1 LASGIALSAGR
12 ASAGSGDPRTAGGD
26 ARTTLLSRGQD
37 LILPVAMIA
46 SVLVI
51 MVPLPAAL
59 MDVLL
64 AANITVAVLILLT
77 TIYVRQPLEFSVF
90 PSLLLATT
98 LARLV
103 LNVATTRLILTRAG
117 SEGMNAAGHVV
128 ASFADFVAG
137 ERIVVGI
144 IIFVI
149 IVVIQFVV
157 ITKGATRISEV
168 AARFALDGMPGKQMA
183 IDADLNAGIIDERQ
197 AQTRRSE
204 ITQQADFYG
213 AMDGASKFVRGDAI
227 AGIIIAV
234 INIVGGLIIG
244 MVEFHMPLSQAAKV
258 FTHLT
263 IGDGLV
269 SQVPAFLISI
279 AAGLLVTRSTQKS
292 NMPREFMTQIFSRPQ
307 ALAVTGGFL
316 SILVFTSL
324 PRVPLLALAGSCLGL
339 SRMMTRRESEAAVTA
354 VQDAAA
360 EKKSKEPEERVED
373 FLTVDPME
381 IELGVGLI
389 RLADPN
395 RGGDLL
401 DRVQRV
407 RQNIAGEIGILMPK
421 VRIRDNMRLEATAYR
436 IKIADIPVAQAEIQ
450 PTQLLAIDSGVTT
463 GKVDG
468 IATKDP
474 AFGSEA
480 RWINPGLADQAELY
494 GYTVVE
500 PGAVLATHL
509 TETCRRH
516 ADEILTRD
524 ATKHLVDELKT
535 SSPTVVSELIPGVM
549 SLAEVQA
556 ILHLLLR
563 EQVSI
568 RQLSV
573 ILETLGDYGTRSK
586 DPILLTEYVRHRL
599 ARQICTR
606 YRNAEGELYVVA
618 LDPALEDRIRAGFEH
633 TDRGLFIRMSPQGV
647 EVTCKAINAEIGKLT
662 ARSHTPIILVSPQ
675 IRAAVKRL
683 TENQLPH
690 LIVLSFNEVTRDT
703 KIVTLGLVTDKT

>member
-1 LASGIALSAGR
+1 VASGTGAAPGILGR
-12 ASAGSGDPRTAGGD
+12 S
-26 ARTTLLSRGQD
+26 QD
-37 LILPVAMIA
+37 LILPVAIIA

-64 AANITVAVLILLT
+64 AGNITLAVLVLLT
-77 TIYVRQPLEFSVF
+77 TIYVRTPLEFSVF
-90 PSLLLATT
+90 PSMLLATT

-117 SEGMNAAGHVV
+117 AEGKTAAGHVV
-128 ASFADFVAG
+128 MAFSDFVAG
-137 ERIVVGI
+137 DGKIVVGL

-183 IDADLNAGIIDERQ
+183 IDADLNAGIIDERE

-204 ITQQADFYG
+204 ITRQADFYG

-227 AGIIIAV
+227 AGIIITV

-244 MVEFHMPLSQAAKV
+244 MAEHGMQLADAAKLY
-258 FTHLT
+258 TQLT

-269 SQVPAFLISI
+269 SQVPAFLISL
-279 AAGLLVTRSTQKS
+279 AAGLLVTRSTQRA
-292 NMPREFMTQIFSRPQ
+292 NMPREFLQQIFSRPQ
-307 ALAVTGGFL
+307 ALAVTGSFL
-316 SILVFTSL
+316 AILVFTSL
-324 PRVPLLALAGSCLGL
+324 PRIPLLTLAAACIGL
-339 SRMMTRRESEAAVTA
+339 SRMLTRRESEVAG
-354 VQDAAA
+354 AAA
-360 EKKSKEPEERVED
+360 EKAEHDKQAKSKEERVED

-421 VRIRDNMRLEATAYR
+421 VRIRDNMRLEANQYR
-436 IKIADIPVAQAEIQ
+436 IKIADMPVAHGELE
-450 PTQLLAIDSGVTT
+450 PGQLLAIDSGMTT
-463 GKVDG
+463 GTIDG
-468 IATKDP
+468 IATKEP
-474 AFGSEA
+474 AFGSDA
-480 RWINPGLADQAELY
+480 RWINPGLSERAELY

-509 TETCRRH
+509 TDICRRH
-516 ADEILTRD
+516 ADEVLTRD
-524 ATKHLVDELKT
+524 ATKHLVDELKA
-535 SSPTVVSELIPGVM
+535 SSPAVVSELVPSVL

-556 ILHLLLR
+556 ILQMLLR

-568 RQLSV
+568 RQLGL
-573 ILETLGDYGTRSK
+573 ILETLGDHAPRSK

-606 YRNAEGELYVVA
+606 YRTSEGELFVVA
-618 LDPALEDRIRAGFEH
+618 VDPALEDRIRAGVEH
-633 TDRGLFIRMSPQGV
+633 NDRGMFLRLSPQAI
-647 EVTCKAINAEIGKLT
+647 EAICRSIRDEITKLAVTHHA
-662 ARSHTPIILVSPQ
+662 PIVLVSPQ

-683 TENQLPH
+683 TENHLPN
-690 LIVLSFNEVTRDT
+690 LVVLSFNEVTRDT
-703 KIVTLGLVTDKT
+703 KIVTVGLVGDKG

>member
-1 LASGIALSAGR
+1 
-12 ASAGSGDPRTAGGD
+12 
-26 ARTTLLSRGQD
+26 
-37 LILPVAMIA
+37 LILPIAMIT

-64 AANITVAVLILLT
+64 AANITIAVLILLT

-117 SEGMNAAGHVV
+117 SDGLFAAGHVV
-128 ASFADFVAG
+128 SSFAAFVAG

-144 IIFVI
+144 IIFII

-183 IDADLNAGIIDERQ
+183 IDADLNAGIIDEREAQ
-197 AQTRRSE
+197 ARRSE
-204 ITQQADFYG
+204 ITRQADFYG

-227 AGIIIAV
+227 AGIIITV

-244 MVEFHMPLSQAAKV
+244 MAEFHMSLAQAGKV

-269 SQVPAFLISI
+269 SQVPAFLISL

-292 NMPREFMTQIFSRPQ
+292 NMPREFMQQIFMRPQ
-307 ALAVTGGFL
+307 ALMVTGGFL

-324 PRVPLLALAGSCLGL
+324 PRVPLLSLGAACLGL
-339 SRMMTRRESEAAVTA
+339 ARMVTKRESEAEVSA
-354 VQDAAA
+354 VQKAEE
-360 EKKSKEPEERVED
+360 EKKKQQPEERVED

-421 VRIRDNMRLEATAYR
+421 VRIRDNMRLDATAYR
-436 IKIADIPVAQAEIQ
+436 IKIADIPVAQGEIQ
-450 PTQLLAIDSGVTT
+450 PTQLLAIDSGMTT

-468 IATKDP
+468 IPTKDP
-474 AFGSEA
+474 AFGSDA
-480 RWINPGLADQAELY
+480 QWINPMLADQAEMY

-524 ATKHLVDELKT
+524 ATKHLIDELKT
-535 SSPTVVSELIPGVM
+535 SSPTVVNELVPGVM

-563 EQVSI
+563 EQISI

-573 ILETLGDYGTRSK
+573 ILETLGDYGPKSK

-606 YRNAEGELYVVA
+606 YRNAEGELYAVA
-618 LDPALEDRIRAGFEH
+618 LDPALEDQIRAGFEH
-633 TDRGLFIRMSPQGV
+633 SDRGMFIRMSPQSV
-647 EVTCKAINAEIGKLT
+647 ESTCRAINAEITKLT
-662 ARSHTPIILVSPQ
+662 TRSHSPIVLVSPQ

-683 TENQLPH
+683 TENHLPH

-703 KIVTLGLVTDKT
+703 KIVTLGMVADKT

>member
-1 LASGIALSAGR
+1 MPA
-12 ASAGSGDPRTAGGD
+12 
-26 ARTTLLSRGQD
+26 TLLNRSQD
-37 LILPVAMIA
+37 LILPIAIIA

-51 MVPLPAAL
+51 MVPLPPAL

-64 AANITVAVLILLT
+64 AGNITLAVLVLLT
-77 TIYVRQPLEFSVF
+77 TIYVKTPLEFSVF
-90 PSLLLATT
+90 PSMLLATT

-103 LNVATTRLILTRAG
+103 LNVATTRLVLTRAG
-117 SEGMNAAGHVV
+117 SHGESAAGHVV
-128 ASFADFVAG
+128 LAFADFVAG
-137 ERIVVGI
+137 DGKLVVGI

-183 IDADLNAGIIDERQ
+183 IDADLNAGIIDERE
-197 AQTRRSE
+197 AQTRRLE
-204 ITQQADFYG
+204 ITRQADFYG

-227 AGIIIAV
+227 AGIIITV

-244 MVEFHMPLSQAAKV
+244 MAEHGMSLADAAKLY
-258 FTHLT
+258 TQLT

-269 SQVPAFLISI
+269 SQVPAFLISL
-279 AAGLLVTRSTQKS
+279 AAGLLVTRSTQRA
-292 NMPREFMTQIFSRPQ
+292 NMPREFVQQMFAKPQ

-316 SILVFTSL
+316 AMLIFTSL
-324 PRVPLLALAGSCLGL
+324 PRVPLMTLGVACLGL
-339 SRMMTRRESEAAVTA
+339 ARLMTRRETQLASEAAQKA
-354 VQDAAA
+354 DQ
-360 EKKSKEPEERVED
+360 EKSAKAGEQRVED
-373 FLTVDPME
+373 YLTVDPME

-421 VRIRDNMRLEATAYR
+421 VRIRDNMRLEPNHYR
-436 IKIADIPVAQAEIQ
+436 IKIADMPVAVAELEPSQ
-450 PTQLLAIDSGVTT
+450 MLAIDSGMTT
-463 GKVDG
+463 GNIDG
-468 IATKDP
+468 IATKEP
-474 AFGSEA
+474 AFGSPA
-480 RWINPGLADQAELY
+480 KWIAPHLAERAELY

-509 TETCRRH
+509 TEVCRRH

-535 SSPTVVSELIPGVM
+535 TSPTVVGELVPGVM
-549 SLAEVQA
+549 SLAEVQS
-556 ILHLLLR
+556 ILQMLLR
-563 EQVSI
+563 EHVSI
-568 RQLSV
+568 RQLGV
-573 ILETLGDYGTRSK
+573 ILETLGDHAPRSK

-606 YRNAEGELYVVA
+606 YRNAENELYVIA
-618 LDPALEDRIRAGFEH
+618 IDPALEDRIRAGTEH
-633 TDRGLFIRMSPQGV
+633 NDRGLYIRLSPQMI
-647 EVTCKAINAEIGKLT
+647 ETICKLIREETTKLT
-662 ARSHTPIILVSPQ
+662 VAHRAPIVLVSPQ
-675 IRAAVKRL
+675 IRPAVKRL
-683 TENQLPH
+683 TENHIANLV
-690 LIVLSFNEVTRDT
+690 VLSFNEVTRDT
-703 KIVTLGLVTDKT
+703 KIVTVGLAADRT